1 MAENPLGKQVD
12 YPQQYDVSQLFPVAR
27 ATNRAAIGVSD
38 SDLPFKGYDHWRAYE
53 LSWLAESGL
62 PQVAT
67 ANIYVPC
74 QSPNIVE
81 SKSMK
86 LYFNSLNQ
94 SIFASSEK
102 VRQCIA
108 ADLSKAAGADVKVTL
123 HGPDTQVLET
133 SLMPASA
140 VLLDTLG
147 LDTSAVE
154 ATNWQPDVT
163 LLKSAETAG
172 EEGAGRVQEQL
183 YSHLFRSNCPITRQ
197 PDWGSILID
206 YSGQAISHLDLLR
219 YIVSYRQHEG
229 FHEHCVEM
237 IFNDL
242 LNTFNLDRLTVSINY
257 LRRGGIEINP
267 VRSTESTDSIKLPRL
282 IRQ

>member
-12 YPQQYDVSQLFPVAR
+12 YPQQYDPSQLYPVAR
-27 ATNRAAIGVSD
+27 AGNREKIGLNED
-38 SDLPFKGYDHWRAYE
+38 KLPFRGYDHWRAYE
-53 LSWLAESGL
+53 LSWLSPRGL

-74 QSPNIVE
+74 DSPNIVE

-94 SIFASSEK
+94 STFESVAA
-102 VRQCIA
+102 VQQCISS
-108 ADLSKAAGADVKVTL
+108 DLSQAAGSRVDVDVLGADAAALQTRPL
-123 HGPDTQVLET
+123 AEN
-133 SLMPASA
+133 A
-140 VLLDTLG
+140 VLLDKLT
-147 LDTSAVE
+147 VE
-154 ATNWQPDVT
+154 ADVWQPDPS
-163 LLKSAETAG
+163 LLKAAI
-172 EEGAGRVQEQL
+172 GANPRQEQL

-197 PDWGSILID
+197 PDWGSILIQ
-206 YSGQAISHLDLLR
+206 YQGQAISHPDLLR

-229 FHEHCVEM
+229 FHEHCVEQ

-242 LNTFNLDRLTVSINY
+242 INTFTLDKLTVSINY

-267 VRSTESTDSIKLPRL
+267 VRSTDPTDAIELPRL